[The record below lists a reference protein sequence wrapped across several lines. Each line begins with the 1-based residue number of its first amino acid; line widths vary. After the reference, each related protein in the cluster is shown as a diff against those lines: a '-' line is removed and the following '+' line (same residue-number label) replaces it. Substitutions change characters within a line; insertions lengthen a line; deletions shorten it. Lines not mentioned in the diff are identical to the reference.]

1 MNINTKISIIV
12 PIYNAE
18 KYIRRCIES
27 ILKQTYTNIELIL
40 INDGSND
47 NSLEIC
53 EKFKKNDRRIVI
65 VNKKNEGVSVARN
78 IGIEKATGELISF
91 VDADDYLEEN
101 FLQELFN
108 IMNKYNVNY
117 VTCGYNRVYGN
128 YLEQINNNLNEILM
142 SSDEYLNKILNVQT
156 GYGFAHMK
164 LINKSVIGD
173 VRFNKTLKVGEDA
186 LFNVMLCQNLD
197 KVAIFNKPLYNY
209 YFNPESVVRKFDEN
223 YYQKYLKS
231 MKEMTTYINNKYI
244 NNSQINQ
251 NLQNYIAYHILLIC
265 VNYCYHP
272 ENKENNRK
280 KLKEVCEEK
289 IFKKAIQESNYNDL
303 SITRKISLF
312 TLKHKLYLI
321 MELICK
327 IRQKQFKQR

>member
-1 MNINTKISIIV
+1 MNKNIKISIIV

-27 ILKQTYTNIELIL
+27 ILKQTYPNIELIL

-47 NSLEIC
+47 KSLEIC
-53 EKFKKNDRRIVI
+53 EEYKKNDERIVL
-65 VNKKNEGVSVARN
+65 VNKNNEGVSVARN
-78 IGIEKATGELISF
+78 TGIEKATGELISF
-91 VDADDYLEEN
+91 VDADDYLERS
-101 FLQELFN
+101 FLQELLN
-108 IMNKYNVNY
+108 IMNKYNVKY
-117 VTCGYNRVYGN
+117 VTCGYNRVYDN
-128 YLEQINNNLNEILM
+128 YVEQINNNLSEILM
-142 SSDEYLNKILNVQT
+142 TSDEYLNKILNVQT

-173 VRFNKTLKVGEDA
+173 IRFDKTLKVGEDA
-186 LFNVMLCQNLD
+186 LFNVMLCQKLD
-197 KVAIFNKPLYNY
+197 KVVIFNKPLYNY
-209 YFNPESVVRKFDEN
+209 YFNPNSVVRKFDEN

-231 MKEMTTYINNKYI
+231 MEKMTSYINNKYI
-244 NNSQINQ
+244 NDYEINQ

-280 KLKEVCEEK
+280 KLKEVCKKE
-289 IFKKAIQESNYNDL
+289 IFKKAIQESSYNDM

-312 TLKHKLYLI
+312 TLKHNLYLI